1 MEKMKTF
8 DFDDW
13 RRRYMRWMNHNKSR
27 VMDFFRRQDRDHDG
41 KVTREEF
48 IQGILASSEFLF
60 IKCTLYHCPITD
72 LSVDYLEYF
81 IKLYKIFQIF
91 L

>member
-1 MEKMKTF
+1 MLTNCMTLNPLCTVTVIVSPLSKIQMERMKNF

-13 RRRYMRWMNHNKSR
+13 RKRYMKWMNHNKSR

-48 IQGILASSEFLF
+48 IQGILASSEYS
-60 IKCTLYHCPITD
+60 KC
-72 LSVDYLEYF
+72 
-81 IKLYKIFQIF
+81 
-91 L
+91 

>member
-8 DFDDW
+8 HFDDW

-27 VMDFFRRQDRDHDG
+27 VMDFFRRQDKDHDG

-48 IQGILASSEFLF
+48 IQGILSSSKFKSYELLRRSK
-60 IKCTLYHCPITD
+60 IKMIEDAVIHDGI
-72 LSVDYLEYF
+72 EY
-81 IKLYKIFQIF
+81 
-91 L
+91 